1 MAKFGLS
8 TSGEK
13 YGNDEAM
20 RTMYMQYLDTKEQDI
35 VYQTDIITGQN
46 ACIEKVLNIEETNDR
61 NKTLN
66 ISYSSLESTVN
77 QCVIETIPVSNVS
90 VSQFITDLIITSR
103 EVNNISLNF
112 DWTYCPEADQNI
124 ESEYYNHAQY
134 ANSAWLESYEST
146 YNLYVSSG
154 MIQHE
159 ALSRALQEASGMTS
173 CRPNQLAGAVYWST
187 LMTTVGY
194 GNAYV
199 TSHVTRWLSYTFGFF
214 SIFLF
219 LAVVTQ
225 SATIII
231 AVVDDLIEELNLRRL
246 TKGFTSCLCWLVIL
260 WSMIVLIGYLIFLLY
275 ANRSSLKR
283 MKDDFPMSEY
293 IWFSYISVT
302 TVGFGDYSFPT
313 IGTRLQSVIF
323 FVFVIMCGNAL
334 VAAFTLKFYQYY
346 LEQLSV
352 KFEKTND
359 SIRKIRLFSSMR
371 KIKGK
376 KSFKCL
382 TKMVQTYPRTFFL
395 VRDMLIPSFIMIAIC
410 FLFGYFVANAECNG
424 YYATQTWLSLV
435 CLQVEKNMVMMKQC
449 ELCICNIL
457 TQRNKILFTKLIS
470 SRDKMHVLRRY

>member
-1 MAKFGLS
+1 M
-8 TSGEK
+8 
-13 YGNDEAM
+13 
-20 RTMYMQYLDTKEQDI
+20 
-35 VYQTDIITGQN
+35 
-46 ACIEKVLNIEETNDR
+46 
-61 NKTLN
+61 
-66 ISYSSLESTVN
+66 
-77 QCVIETIPVSNVS
+77 SNVS

-260 WSMIVLIGYLIFLLY
+260 WSYIILLGYLVHVIL
-275 ANRSSLKR
+275 ANARS
-283 MKDDFPMSEY
+283 KDFAQYYLPMSEY
-293 IWFSYISVT
+293 IWFGYISVT
-302 TVGFGDYSFPT
+302 TVGFGDYKIST
-313 IGTRLQSVIF
+313 SYGTKLQGLGIAMFIFLIF
-323 FVFVIMCGNAL
+323 FGHII
-334 VAAFTLKFYQYY
+334 VASFTLKVYQYFMECLIVDAEGAFEFIQQNRFSSRMKDY
-346 LEQLSV
+346 HIDIRDSLGQIKEEMNDLRRSRLSV
-352 KFEKTND
+352 
-359 SIRKIRLFSSMR
+359 
-371 KIKGK
+371 
-376 KSFKCL
+376 
-382 TKMVQTYPRTFFL
+382 
-395 VRDMLIPSFIMIAIC
+395 
-410 FLFGYFVANAECNG
+410 
-424 YYATQTWLSLV
+424 
-435 CLQVEKNMVMMKQC
+435 
-449 ELCICNIL
+449 
-457 TQRNKILFTKLIS
+457 
-470 SRDKMHVLRRY
+470 